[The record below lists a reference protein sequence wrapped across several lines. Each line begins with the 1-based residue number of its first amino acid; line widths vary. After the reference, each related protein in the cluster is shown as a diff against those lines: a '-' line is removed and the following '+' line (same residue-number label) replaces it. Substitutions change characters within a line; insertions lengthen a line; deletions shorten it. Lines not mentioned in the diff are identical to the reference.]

1 MNISICRRQERA
13 KDVSLSTYSLKME
26 KQIIQCFG
34 FTPTQPPKNITTVTP
49 QKIEEKKNQ
58 IILVINIYAPAHCS
72 SYYFIILLIKLSLF
86 SILHWKMSLAQSP
99 AATMKSYRGKLPLSI
114 ITVLVCSFAIIALLY
129 TERLSSLSSGSIF
142 KLSSCPKRNHIKKS
156 SKSAA
161 KFCYLYIYWYI

>member
-1 MNISICRRQERA
+1 MCRRQERA

-86 SILHWKMSLAQSP
+86 
-99 AATMKSYRGKLPLSI
+99 
-114 ITVLVCSFAIIALLY
+114 
-129 TERLSSLSSGSIF
+129 
-142 KLSSCPKRNHIKKS
+142 
-156 SKSAA
+156 
-161 KFCYLYIYWYI
+161 YIEK